1 MKLYLALIF
10 FLGNFPAIAQ
20 HHVHNGTANRPSA
33 SSYSGEEQRS
43 IKALSDDMIDDYR
56 NGRGM
61 GMAKAAELNH
71 YPGPMHI
78 LQLKVKLRLTPEQT
92 TRIQAAFEQMH
103 EEAVRLGKSLIEQE
117 QALDSVFRT
126 ATADSL
132 NVRRFSVGIGETQA
146 KIRFAHLNAHITAQ
160 KILTAEQIA
169 IYDKERGYSGGKT
182 RTQKKK
188 HSGK

>member
-1 MKLYLALIF
+1 MKSYLTLL
-10 FLGNFPAIAQ
+10 FLLANFPAIAQ

-56 NGRGM
+56 SGRGM

-78 LQLKVKLRLTPEQT
+78 LQLKEKLHLTPEQIT
-92 TRIQAAFEQMH
+92 SIQAAFEQMH

-117 QALDSVFRT
+117 QELDNVFRT
-126 ATADSL
+126 TMADSL
-132 NVRRFSVGIGETQA
+132 NVRRFTTGIGETQG
-146 KIRFAHLNAHITAQ
+146 KIRFAHLNAHITAR

-169 IYDKERGYSGGKT
+169 IYDRERGYSGGNT

-188 HSGK
+188 QSGK